1 MFHPCSQEV
10 FLQHFHTPASKMK
23 KPTTLPP
30 NFVPTK
36 ALLNI
41 ECPLGEQGR
50 HWMLLASA
58 LRNVWNLFNFFLWL
72 EKRFFQNNLHVSP
85 SPRHINLLLVFCC
98 LVTHAMQHFPR
109 FQAISGRPLCQERS
123 KSLNLTP
130 VAHETCPEP
139 EGRNPETDRQP
150 PECGKITSLGIL
162 RKKITP
168 ECLNPTQ
175 SQICPGPICETTP
188 SLSETCET
196 L

>member
-1 MFHPCSQEV
+1 
-10 FLQHFHTPASKMK
+10 MK

-58 LRNVWNLFNFFLWL
+58 LRNVWNLLIFFCGLKNVFSKIICMFPITKTYKFVVGFL
-72 EKRFFQNNLHVSP
+72 LP
-85 SPRHINLLLVFCC
+85 SHPC
-98 LVTHAMQHFPR
+98 HATLST
-109 FQAISGRPLCQERS
+109 ISGRPLCQERS
-123 KSLNLTP
+123 KSLSLTP

-139 EGRNPETDRQP
+139 EGRNPKTHAHLTDNP
-150 PECGKITSLGIL
+150 LNVAKLGHS
-162 RKKITP
+162 KKKNTP
-168 ECLNPTQ
+168 EFLNPTQ